1 MWVWSKPGKV
11 GNHDGC
17 GNWWT
22 LDVMYP
28 EEERAEWETVTNTH
42 HQVSVGDTGLS
53 VVSSTLRKESLH
65 QGRRQACLTWWIL
78 EVGGST
84 ILSGV
89 GFAYNKT
96 GVGIYHV
103 KVVICQ
109 HTLGWRPH
117 RMRVMKPSVTVC
129 ANDRAG
135 EFWNE
140 DAPLSV
146 MWQRVGGGPLH
157 PSVIPG
163 GPFFSKPQLSAEGRI
178 VKGICAISLW

>member
-1 MWVWSKPGKV
+1 MAAETDGRLMW
-11 GNHDGC
+11 C
-17 GNWWT
+17 
-22 LDVMYP
+22 DVP
-28 EEERAEWETVTNTH
+28 RRGEGRVRVTNTH

-65 QGRRQACLTWWIL
+65 QGRRQAWLAWWIM
-78 EVGGST
+78 EDGGWT
-84 ILSGV
+84 TLSAV

-117 RMRVMKPSVTVC
+117 RMRVMKPFVTVC

-135 EFWNE
+135 EFSNE

-146 MWQRVGGGPLH
+146 MWHRVGRGPLH

>member
-1 MWVWSKPGKV
+1 MAAETDGRLMWCTQKRREQS
-11 GNHDGC
+11 
-17 GNWWT
+17 
-22 LDVMYP
+22 
-28 EEERAEWETVTNTH
+28 ERQSPTH
-42 HQVSVGDTGLS
+42 HQVSVGNTGLS

-65 QGRRQACLTWWIL
+65 QGRRQACLAWWIL

-84 ILSGV
+84 TLSGV

-146 MWQRVGGGPLH
+146 MWQRVGWGPLH